1 MSLFSRGASSGPD
14 FDDYDEFV
22 PSHLPELGAPLTE
35 HEVLEGEDHVAVHRT
50 VRDVFEERRV
60 YDATFGYNL
69 AKLNL
74 DPRHPDAGL
83 RYAVEDETVLHVEFT
98 PTTAFCPQGNVLTAA
113 ASRALNDL
121 VGSLEFERVV
131 VRIADRHQN
140 SEAINAELQAGPTDG
155 GLQSDDSPADGDS
168 NLPF

>member
-22 PSHLPELGAPLTE
+22 PSHLPEPGARLTE
-35 HEVLEGEDHVAVHRT
+35 HEVLESEEHVEIHRT
-50 VRDVFEERRV
+50 VRDIFEEQGV
-60 YDATFGYNL
+60 YDTTFGYNL

-74 DPRHPDAGL
+74 DLRHPDAGL
-83 RYAVEDETVLHVEFT
+83 RYAIENETMLHVEFT
-98 PTTAFCPQGNVLTAA
+98 PTTAFCPQGNVLTTA

-121 VGSLEFERVV
+121 VDSLKFERVV

-140 SEAINAELQAGPTDG
+140 SEAINADLKADPTDG
-155 GLQSDDSPADGDS
+155 DLQSDDSPADGDS